1 VEDER
6 ELFEELQML
15 YQIPYHPN
23 VVSLLGGCMDE
34 NSMFPFPSFLSNCKV
49 AYYL

>member
-34 NSMFPFPSFLSNCKV
+34 NSMFPFPSF
-49 AYYL
+49 